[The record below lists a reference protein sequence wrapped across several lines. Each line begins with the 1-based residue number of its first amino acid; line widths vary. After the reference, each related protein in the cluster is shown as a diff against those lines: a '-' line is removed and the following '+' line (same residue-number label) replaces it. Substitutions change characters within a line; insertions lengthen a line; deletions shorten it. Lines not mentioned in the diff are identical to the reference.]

1 MRLQPEG
8 PTFREFICQG
18 KPTPERVR
26 ADQIETL
33 RGKHG
38 NLDLEVT
45 AEGWWS
51 PVPVKGERH
60 ICNPYFYFNRID
72 PEPADTSGTK
82 DADLMMEN
90 LHDAGKLADWLTVKF
105 GIPASLFPIFYSG
118 DQAFHVC
125 MDPWLVGMEPSF
137 LNRGV
142 VRHFGMQIAD
152 FLGLST
158 FDPSVYSETRNFLR
172 LADSVNSKTGRYSVQ
187 VTLEEAQKGSY
198 EEIIKLSEGP
208 RGQFYDQ
215 AKQDLDDQA
224 LKTYYDLVQRRFE
237 KLDTLGK
244 LRPLRPMEKGMLCPK
259 CIDSII
265 FARSTNAIVSER
277 TTGSIM
283 AVASFYKDAG
293 LSLQESIEGIMKW
306 TGVNVEM
313 GDDYRVMKSVVVSV
327 TSEVYSS
334 DRYHH
339 SCPFI
344 RSLSNDPGIGLTL
357 CDYET
362 CEWVKS
368 EDQEVAFPPEVE
380 LDKAVD
386 PPWSGQRIQVQ
397 AAISGFS
404 YDPYKVPRTIHI
416 KCSPLDSEKCATCIM
431 NQNDNDLR
439 REIPP
444 RDEVLLRMI
453 DVSEKR
459 VRGALLDWI
468 GIPTSC
474 NIARVAIINDY
485 SVYELN
491 LVPVIRVSPETL
503 VKDKPFVSRIAVL
516 IDPSGQGRA
525 RLEKTREFN
534 LIVYPHKDP
543 STQKNI
549 LQIVDSWPMEDFIDD
564 FKMTDELNKD
574 LQVFQSAPGQDLWA
588 KWLEIESDLAANVL
602 GIFGRP
608 DMFFTFDLVYFSST
622 RGFFFEGKPIEK
634 GHCEALLVGDTGEG
648 KTTMAKHLISHYGVG
663 LFCSGETARR
673 TGLLYTLVQPR
684 GKEWFIVW
692 GILPMSDK
700 GIVVID
706 EFTGLEDKDKETLT
720 AVRSSG
726 LVEVSG
732 AASGKAQART
742 RIVFMCNS
750 PDGRPM
756 KDHNFG
762 CETVMKVFKKPED
775 VRRLDIANTVAN
787 GEVLRGDLDRCE
799 MAQVKPEHRYTAALS
814 NRLLM
819 WAWSRKPEQIEFT
832 EEAVRAVYEARS
844 QLDEKYVQDIP
855 LLQMTDLKN
864 KIARGAVALAARF
877 FSTRDGEIL
886 TVGMEHVRLYVK
898 LIDSIYGKRSFGFL
912 AKSKSIK
919 KAQEATKRNIKVIK
933 DIMEKKF
940 PSAEDLASFC
950 EAMLNTNTFAR
961 RDVQEMV
968 PFAKDDFD
976 PFFQLLHRTGMV
988 QKRGQ
993 SWVKSDQFKDL
1004 LKAIQDDVEWSDSG
1018 QDDQS
1023 EPEQSDLLKD

>member
-1 MRLQPEG
+1 MRLYSEG
-8 PTFREFICQG
+8 PTFRELISKG
-18 KPTPERVR
+18 MPTPERVR

-38 NLDLEVT
+38 NLDLQVT

-51 PVPVKGERH
+51 PVPIKGERH
-60 ICNPYFYFNRID
+60 ICDPYFYFNRID
-72 PEPADTSGTK
+72 PDPADTSGTK

-90 LHDAGKLADWLTVKF
+90 LHDAGKLVEWLSMKF

-118 DQAFHVC
+118 DRAFHVC
-125 MDPWLVGMEPSF
+125 LDPEPVGMEPSF

-172 LADSVNSKTGRYSVQ
+172 LVDSVNSKTGRYSVQ
-187 VTLEEAQKGSY
+187 VTLEEAQRGSY

-208 RGQFYDQ
+208 RGQVYDQ

-224 LKTYYDLVQRRFE
+224 LKTYYSLVQRRFE

-244 LRPLRPMEKGMLCPK
+244 LRPLRPISGGTVAPG
-259 CIDSII
+259 CIDSIL
-265 FARSTNAIVSER
+265 FPRSTNSMISER

-283 AVASFYKDAG
+283 AFASFNKDAG
-293 LSLQESIEGIMKW
+293 LSLEESVDETLKW
-306 TGVNVEM
+306 TGVNDGM
-313 GDDYRVMKSVVVSV
+313 GDDYKAMKSIVVSV
-327 TSEVYSS
+327 TTEVFSSE
-334 DRYHH
+334 RYHF
-339 SCPFI
+339 SCHFMK
-344 RSLSNDPGIGLTL
+344 SLSNDPDFGLPL
-357 CDYET
+357 CDDET
-362 CEWVKS
+362 CERVNS
-368 EDQEVAFPPEVE
+368 EDQEVAYPPEVE

-416 KCSPLDSEKCATCIM
+416 KCSPLDSEKCAACIM
-431 NQNDNDLR
+431 NQNDHDLR

-468 GIPTSC
+468 GISTSC
-474 NIARVAIINDY
+474 TFAKVSILNEF

-491 LVPVIRVSPETL
+491 LVPVIRVSPELL

-525 RLEKTREFN
+525 RLEKAREFN
-534 LIVYPHKDP
+534 LVVYPHKDP

-549 LQIVDSWPMEDFIDD
+549 LQIVDSWPMEDYIDD
-564 FKMTDELNKD
+564 FKMTGELHKD
-574 LQVFQSAPGQDLWA
+574 LQVFQPAPGQDLWA
-588 KWLEIESDLAANVL
+588 KWLEIENDLAANVL
-602 GIFGRP
+602 GIYGRA
-608 DMFFTFDLVYFSST
+608 DMFFTLDLVYFSST
-622 RGFFFEGKPIEK
+622 RGFFLEAKPIEK

-648 KTTMAKHLISHYGVG
+648 KTTMAKRLIAHYGFG

-692 GILPMSDK
+692 GILPMCDK
-700 GIVVID
+700 GLVVID

-799 MAQVKPEHRYTAALS
+799 MAQVKPEHMFTAALC

-877 FSTRDGEIL
+877 FSTRDGEVL
-886 TVGMEHVRLYVK
+886 TVGVEHVRLYVK

-919 KAQEATKRNIKVIK
+919 KAQEATKRNVINVK
-933 DIMEKKF
+933 NMMEEMF
-940 PSAEDLASFC
+940 PAAEDLTSFC
-950 EAMLNTNTFAR
+950 QAMLNTNTFAR

-968 PFAKDDFD
+968 PFAKDKFES
-976 PFFQLLHRTGMV
+976 FFQKLHRTGMV
-988 QKRGQ
+988 QRRGQ
-993 SWVKSDQFKDL
+993 SWVKSDYFKDL
-1004 LKAIQDDVEWSDSG
+1004 LKFIQDNVEWAE
-1018 QDDQS
+1018 QDERPES
-1023 EPEQSDLLKD
+1023 EQADLF